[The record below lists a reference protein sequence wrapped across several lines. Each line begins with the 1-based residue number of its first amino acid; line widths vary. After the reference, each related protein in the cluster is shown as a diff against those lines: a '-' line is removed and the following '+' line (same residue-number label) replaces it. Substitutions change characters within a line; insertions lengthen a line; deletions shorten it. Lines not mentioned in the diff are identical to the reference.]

1 MEVKGEETPADRL
14 LMNHLTE
21 WRDRLAGKSIRVP
34 FVKFYVVLGL
44 PEKRDIRILIKDDPK
59 CSKVL
64 YVRSTA
70 HYTPTSFNQMFSA
83 IKRMLSLY
91 PANSVHTVI
100 VEYADQSVI
109 CGGEMGVFAS
119 GMRSFPIK
127 KRMSTVEFDYPNI
140 QVDDTLE
147 NEIAVDMTFT
157 PKTVADTVTISTKI
171 EDTKDASPTN

>member
-1 MEVKGEETPADRL
+1 MEVKWEESPADIL
-14 LMNHLTE
+14 LMNHLTK
-21 WRDRLAGKSIRVP
+21 WRDQIAGKSVKVP

-64 YVRSTA
+64 YVRSTSN
-70 HYTPTSFNQMFSA
+70 YSSTSFNQMFSA

-91 PANSVHTVI
+91 PANSVHTII
-100 VEYADQSVI
+100 VEYADESVI

-119 GMRSFPIK
+119 GMRSFPTK
-127 KRMSTVEFDYPNI
+127 KRMSTIEFDYPNI

-147 NEIAVDMTFT
+147 NEIAVDVTFT
-157 PKTVADTVTISTKI
+157 PKVAVDTVTISTTI
-171 EDTKDASPTN
+171 EGTQDDSPAN